1 MKTLIIYDSQYGNT
15 TKVAEAV
22 REGVTALAGD
32 AKVAMQRPSELGAD
46 SLEGVGLL
54 VVGSPTQR
62 FMVTP
67 ALMDWLEGLPKDG
80 LQGVQVAT
88 FDTRLTEQQIKETP
102 VLKLFVRKSSYG
114 AWWLAKRLQKKGAAL
129 ILPPEGFYVQGTEGP
144 LLPGELERAADW
156 ARQVLA
162 TAK

>member
-1 MKTLIIYDSQYGNT
+1 MTTLILFDSQYGNT
-15 TKVAEAV
+15 AQI
-22 REGVTALAGD
+22 AG
-32 AKVAMQRPSELGAD
+32 AMAAAISARLLRPTELRAD
-46 SLEGVGLL
+46 SLSGVGLL

-62 FMVTP
+62 FMATP
-67 ALMDWLEGLPKDG
+67 ALMEWLKNLPKDG

-114 AWWLAKRLQKKGAAL
+114 AWWLAKRLKKKGAAL
-129 ILPPEGFYVQGTEGP
+129 LLPPEDFYVQGTEGP

-162 TAK
+162 AAK